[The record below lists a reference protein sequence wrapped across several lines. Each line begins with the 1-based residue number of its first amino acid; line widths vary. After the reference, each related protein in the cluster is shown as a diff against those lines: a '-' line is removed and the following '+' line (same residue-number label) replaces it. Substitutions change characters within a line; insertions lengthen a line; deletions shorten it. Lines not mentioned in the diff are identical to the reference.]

1 MQARWH
7 SGHLH
12 FPLACIL
19 DHSFEQRRLPSQCAL
34 HLNLRPAVSCQV
46 NILQTYV
53 QAWRR
58 KMGNFALSAAFE
70 LLRHS
75 ADWPLDRWL
84 LDIALSLLTIPELFM
99 HHFKHYQQ
107 PSPKAFA
114 IAVSRKPLILG
125 NITLF
130 FQGHGSPY
138 ILIILGNITAD
149 FLKSKPA
156 CDDNCNL

>member
-34 HLNLRPAVSCQV
+34 HLNLRPAASCQV
-46 NILQTYV
+46 NILQTYM

-75 ADWPLDRWL
+75 ADWPLDRCPFG
-84 LDIALSLLTIPELFM
+84 IVLSSINHQAGWRVAWKPGFCSNFRIKTKMEAVQHVPNGGQHWCSSGLWKLIEGA
-99 HHFKHYQQ
+99 HVNHQWKISRSRC
-107 PSPKAFA
+107 SP
-114 IAVSRKPLILG
+114 
-125 NITLF
+125 
-130 FQGHGSPY
+130 
-138 ILIILGNITAD
+138 
-149 FLKSKPA
+149 
-156 CDDNCNL
+156 